1 MRELLPST
9 SRAWA
14 ALAVI
19 TVVVAGLAFG
29 VDDAA
34 GITALSVVTGLTLL
48 NLGRVA
54 RWAEPRRVGQLV
66 EQAQRP
72 AAKEIQRRLDGLTA
86 DVDQVRRE
94 LAGIAEQMSSLR
106 LTVAQAA
113 STIAEHRGDAS

>member
-66 EQAQRP
+66 EQATKEVQR
-72 AAKEIQRRLDGLTA
+72 QLDGLTA

>member
-19 TVVVAGLAFG
+19 TVVVGALSFG
-29 VDDAA
+29 VDEAA
-34 GITALSVVTGLTLL
+34 GITALGVVAGLTLL

-54 RWAEPRRVGQLV
+54 RWVEPRRVLQQV
-66 EQAQRP
+66 DQAQRP
-72 AAKEIQRRLDGLTA
+72 QRVEVRERLDSLRA
-86 DVDQVRRE
+86 DLELARSE
-94 LAGIAEQMSSLR
+94 LAGVAEQMSSLR

-113 STIAEHRGDAS
+113 SAIAEHRGDPS

>member
-34 GITALSVVTGLTLL
+34 GITALAVVTGLTLL

-72 AAKEIQRRLDGLTA
+72 QAQQLGQRLDALAA
-86 DVDQVRRE
+86 DVDQARRE
-94 LAGIAEQMSSLR
+94 LAGIGEQMSSLR

-113 STIAEHRGDAS
+113 STIVEHRGDAT